1 MQKERT
7 IQTFEFELAFTL
19 PKGEEH
25 DMDALDDIIWEIF
38 PEDDPL
44 VGLGRKDQIGVML
57 ELKGESAEDVIIDAA
72 KRILEVLPEGSEL
85 HEIHPDLVSLQEVA
99 AHLKV
104 TRQTLR
110 TKDLPA
116 PYAGGL
122 YRLSEISECLHVEVK
137 LKSKKDGRYKMSFDE
152 ARGWLNSCSGA
163 QKINGLLA
171 AGVLDRKSLK
181 VNPLEQIVAA
191 QEMDARD

>member
-1 MQKERT
+1 MLEVRT
-7 IQTFEFELAFTL
+7 PQTFEFELAFTL

-25 DMDALDDIIWEIF
+25 DMDALNDIIWDIF

-44 VGLGRKDQIGVML
+44 VGIGRKDQIGVML
-57 ELKGESAEDVIIDAA
+57 ELKGENAEAVIFDAA

-99 AHLKV
+99 THLNV

-122 YRLSEISECLHVEVK
+122 YRLSEISKCLHVEVK
-137 LKSKKDGRYKMSFDE
+137 VKSKDGRFKMCIEE
-152 ARGWLNSCSGA
+152 AKGWLDASTGA
-163 QKINGLLA
+163 QKLNGLLA
-171 AGVLDRKSLK
+171 AGVIDRKSLS
-181 VNPLEQIVAA
+181 VNPVEQVVATQQTGA
-191 QEMDARD
+191 LG

>member
-1 MQKERT
+1 MLKERT
-7 IQTFEFELAFTL
+7 VQTFEFELAFTL
-19 PKGEEH
+19 PKGEDH
-25 DMDALDDIIWEIF
+25 DMDALNDIIWDIF
-38 PEDDPL
+38 PEDDPV
-44 VGLGRKDQIGVML
+44 VGIGRRDQIGVML
-57 ELKGESAEDVIIDAA
+57 ELKGESAEAVISDAA

-99 AHLKV
+99 NHLNV

-122 YRLSEISECLHVEVK
+122 YRLSEINECLHVEVK
-137 LKSKKDGRYKMSFDE
+137 LKSKNDGRYKMSFE
-152 ARGWLNSCSGA
+152 KAQGWLNASVGA
-163 QKINGLLA
+163 QKLNGLLA

-181 VNPLEQIVAA
+181 PNPIEQIVAA
-191 QEMDARD
+191 QETAAIR

>member
-1 MQKERT
+1 METKET
-7 IQTFEFELAFTL
+7 GQTFEFELAFTL

-25 DMDALDDIIWEIF
+25 DMDELDDLIWEIF

-57 ELKGESAEDVIIDAA
+57 ELKGESAEAVIIDAA

-99 AHLKV
+99 THLNV

-122 YRLSEISECLHVEVK
+122 YRLSEIRECLQVEVNVK
-137 LKSKKDGRYKMSFDE
+137 AKDGRVKMTFDE
-152 ARGWLNSCSGA
+152 AMGWLNASGGA
-163 QKINGLLA
+163 QKLNGLLA
-171 AGVLDRKSLK
+171 AGVIDRKTLH
-181 VNPLEQIVAA
+181 VNPIQQIVAA
-191 QEMDARD
+191 QETGALG